1 MSQTIPIKS
10 IITHKK
16 ILFNT
21 IFPKSFKFFSWRLR
35 LILIIIKKV
44 DGNAENSYIY
54 DSENYLTR
62 AKITSGNG
70 VTIETYGYDFN
81 GNRISVSTNEI
92 TTTTYL
98 VDDLNLATVLAE
110 NKDGNITIYTYGTEI
125 ISLHRE
131 NENRYYLS
139 DGHGNVRAL
148 SHDDANITDTY
159 TYDAFGEM
167 TERTGGYLFNT

>member
-54 DSENYLTR
+54 DSENHLTR

-70 VTIETYGYDFN
+70 VTIEIYGYEYVAEIYFC
-81 GNRISVSTNEI
+81 GIRISLTGKEI
-92 TTTTYL
+92 WP
-98 VDDLNLATVLAE
+98 NGPK
-110 NKDGNITIYTYGTEI
+110 NKNKTP
-125 ISLHRE
+125 
-131 NENRYYLS
+131 
-139 DGHGNVRAL
+139 
-148 SHDDANITDTY
+148 
-159 TYDAFGEM
+159 
-167 TERTGGYLFNT
+167 